1 MPKKVLVADDDE
13 DVRKSHKLAL
23 DAAAEILKDRCTVV
37 EADDS
42 VEAWAKIKAEKFDLI
57 LVDNDF
63 KDKDIKGHLPGIALL
78 QLARREG
85 ANRETPII
93 FCSGETFE
101 TLKPMVEKF
110 NAVHFPKA
118 DLDIDKASR
127 LFASQLSRPKAL

>member
-1 MPKKVLVADDDE
+1 MPKKILVADDDE
-13 DVRKSHKLAL
+13 DVRKSHKFAI
-23 DAAAEILKDRCTVV
+23 DAAADILKDTCAVV

-42 VEAWAKIKAEKFDLI
+42 VDAWAKIRAEKFDLI

-63 KDKDIKGHLPGIALL
+63 KDKEIKGHLPGIALL

-85 ANRETPII
+85 ANKETPII

-101 TLKPMVEKF
+101 TLQPMVEKF

-118 DLDIDKASR
+118 GFDIDKASR
-127 LFASQLSRPKAL
+127 LYASQLTRPKAL

>member
-1 MPKKVLVADDDE
+1 MPKKILVADDDE
-13 DVRKSHKLAL
+13 DVRRSHKLAL
-23 DAAAEILKDRCTVV
+23 DAAGELLKDPCVVV
-37 EADDS
+37 ESDDS
-42 VEAWAKIKAEKFDLI
+42 VDAWAKIKAEKFDLI

-63 KDKDIKGHLPGIALL
+63 KDKEIKGHLPGIALL

-110 NAVHFPKA
+110 NAVHLPKA

-127 LFASQLSRPKAL
+127 LYASQLTRPKAP